1 MSAERESASALPIS
15 AVVPGLLLVFGIE
28 SLVLARLVAYTP
40 RLQVLLSALMTAAPW
55 AAIWC
60 SRKGIGA
67 LGYKRERILVHLG
80 WGMVAGGF
88 WRVASVL
95 LNLLGLELTGIL
107 QGSLQ
112 ILTHMLWIPLIEETF
127 FRGYLGRAL
136 IRRWGFVSGV
146 LLQAAAFALL
156 PSHVSQG
163 GWSILSIFAFGLLA
177 GWLMHQK
184 DSIWAV
190 WGAHAF
196 ANFLPLLAQ
205 AVW

>member
-1 MSAERESASALPIS
+1 M
-15 AVVPGLLLVFGIE
+15 GCD
-28 SLVLARLVAYTP
+28 LVLSEGHRSAWLQAR
-40 RLQVLLSALMTAAPW
+40 AATRSPGVGDG
-55 AAIWC
+55 
-60 SRKGIGA
+60 RG
-67 LGYKRERILVHLG
+67 RF
-80 WGMVAGGF
+80 F

-112 ILTHMLWIPLIEETF
+112 ILTHMLWIPLVEETF

-163 GWSILSIFAFGLLA
+163 GWSMLSIFAFGLLA
-177 GWLMHQK
+177 GWLMHRR